1 MYMRPALK
9 VGLRPLWRDKGTL
22 QLGIDPRRAR
32 ALHADLG
39 KALGVVSLL
48 DGSRDTHE
56 VARTAEAYGISHHDV
71 DRVIGLLATAGLLD
85 DFPTDLRAAL
95 PDYLRGR
102 IGPEMACAALA
113 YGHADG
119 GAAVLARRRAAYA
132 QVHGAGRVGASVA
145 TFLAASGVGWVSC
158 VDNGTAEAADVTPA
172 GIGVDEVGAGRAV
185 GVARAVHRVAPEVHT
200 AHDARRQ
207 PDLVVLTGWPDPL
220 LAAALT
226 RERIP
231 HLLVRADEGIG
242 VVGPLVLPGRSA
254 CVRCVNLSKADRDP
268 AWPRILAQASA
279 GQPPAAAQA
288 CDTVLAAAT
297 AALATAQALML
308 LDRAGGPAAANATLE
323 LVLPDWQWQRRAWPL
338 HPACT
343 CGAALLP
350 EARNLLRRG
359 IVRPASF
366 PTLRRAGPRRP
377 PGPRC
382 PGR

>member
-1 MYMRPALK
+1 MRPALK
-9 VGLRPLWRDKGTL
+9 VGIRPLWRDKGTL

-56 VARTAEAYGISHHDV
+56 VARTAETYGIPEQDS

-102 IGPEMACAALA
+102 IAPEMACAALA

-132 QVHGAGRVGASVA
+132 QVHGGGRVGASIA

-158 VDNGTAEAADVTPA
+158 ADPRTAEPADATPA
-172 GIGVDEVGAGRAV
+172 GIGMDDVGASRAA
-185 GVARAVHRVAPEVHT
+185 GVARAVHRIAPEVHT

-226 RERIP
+226 RERVP
-231 HLLVRADEGIG
+231 HLVVRADEGIG

-254 CVRCVNLSKADRDP
+254 CVRCVDLSKADRDP

-279 GQPPAAAQA
+279 GEPPAATQA

-297 AALATAQALML
+297 AALATAQALMI
-308 LDRAGGPAAANATLE
+308 LDRAGGAAAANATLE

-343 CGAALLP
+343 CRVALLLRP
-350 EARNLLRRG
+350 QQGDEARYGRTR
-359 IVRPASF
+359 AS
-366 PTLRRAGPRRP
+366 
-377 PGPRC
+377 
-382 PGR
+382 